1 MYRAVILL
9 LFLCGSV
16 SGHQM
21 TPTYPNLGLTHIEGV
36 KKATME
42 IFNSRSDVE
51 YYEIGV
57 FDVDWKPVP
66 FVSLYRVMQISYLN
80 KVKFDVYLTESDAIG
95 AEYICSI
102 SKIRGNQNKQAML
115 ATKICSRFK

>member
-1 MYRAVILL
+1 M
-9 LFLCGSV
+9 S
-16 SGHQM
+16 
-21 TPTYPNLGLTHIEGV
+21 PTYVKLGLTHIEGV
-36 KKATME
+36 KKASME

-57 FDVDWKPVP
+57 FDVNWKPVS
-66 FVSLYRVMQISYLN
+66 FVSQYRVMQISYLN

-102 SKIRGNQNKQAML
+102 SKIRGNENKQAML

>member
-9 LFLCGSV
+9 LCLCGSV
-16 SGHQM
+16 GAHQM
-21 TPTYPNLGLTHIEGV
+21 TPTYPELGLTHIEGV
-36 KKATME
+36 KKTTME

-51 YYEIGV
+51 FYEIGV

-80 KVKFDVYLTESDAIG
+80 KVKFDVYLTEADAIG

-102 SKIRGNQNKQAML
+102 SKIRGNENKQAML

>member
-9 LFLCGSV
+9 LLLCGSV
-16 SGHQM
+16 GAHQM
-21 TPTYPNLGLTHIEGV
+21 TPTYPELGLTHIEGV
-36 KKATME
+36 KKTRME

-57 FDVDWKPVP
+57 FDINWKPVP
-66 FVSLYRVMQISYLN
+66 FVSQYRVMQISYLN
-80 KVKFDVYLTESDAIG
+80 RVKFDVYLTEADSLG

-102 SKIRGNQNKQAML
+102 SKIRGDQNKQAML
-115 ATKICSRFK
+115 ATKICSRFR